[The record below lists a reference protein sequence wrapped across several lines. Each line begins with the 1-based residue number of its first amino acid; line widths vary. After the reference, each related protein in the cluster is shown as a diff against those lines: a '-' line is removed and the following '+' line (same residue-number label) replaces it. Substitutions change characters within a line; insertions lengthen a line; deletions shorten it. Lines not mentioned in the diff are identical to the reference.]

1 MGLLVGRFGLVGWAG
16 PLVGW
21 LLACC
26 LVGCLV
32 AWVCGLVLGCLF
44 VSLVGWLGM
53 WILFGFGWCVGWVGC
68 FEATLETD
76 SGRGRKTQLLVPN

>member
-1 MGLLVGRFGLVGWAG
+1 MGLLVGRFGLVSWAG

-44 VSLVGWLGM
+44 VSLVGWLVGYVEIV
-53 WILFGFGWCVGWVGC
+53 WFWLVRWLGWLF
-68 FEATLETD
+68 
-76 SGRGRKTQLLVPN
+76 RGYP